1 MAELVTGP
9 VRLRAHAKLTLS
21 LRVLARRDDGFHD
34 LEALSVSLG
43 DPADIVE
50 VALRGDGRFTL
61 QIVGVTEDVPAG
73 ADNLAVAAV
82 RSLARRVEPGAGAR
96 VRLKKVIPAGSGLGG
111 GSADAAAGLVAMTHL
126 LPTETEGVD
135 LGAIAAD
142 LGSDVPFCLRGGV
155 AWMRGRGEVVEPV
168 DGDLPVV
175 GVLVAVPPLRL
186 STPAVYERWDELG
199 GPESERS
206 LPVPAALSGVLAERV
221 NDLEPSALDLVPEL
235 AGFRDALEAA
245 AGAPA
250 LLAGSGSSYAVV
262 YETVDEAETA
272 AAVVGDELAEASVFA
287 TAVAPAGV
295 TAPPA

>member
-1 MAELVTGP
+1 MADLVTDP

-34 LEALSVSLG
+34 LEALSVSLA

-61 QIVGVTEDVPAG
+61 QIAGVTEDVPTG
-73 ADNLAVAAV
+73 TDNLAVEAV
-82 RSLARRVEPGAGAR
+82 RSLARRVEPGAGAG
-96 VRLKKVIPAGSGLGG
+96 VRLKKVIPAGAGLGG

-135 LGAIAAD
+135 LGVLAAG
-142 LGSDVPFCLRGGV
+142 LGSDVPFCLRGGI
-155 AWMRGRGEVVEPV
+155 AWMRGRGEIVEPV
-168 DGDLPVV
+168 DGDLPAI

-186 STPAVYERWDELG
+186 STPAVYERWDEMG
-199 GPESERS
+199 GPESDRS
-206 LPVPAALSGVLAERV
+206 LPVPSALSGVLPERV
-221 NDLEPSALDLVPEL
+221 NDLEPAALELVPDL

-250 LLAGSGSSYAVV
+250 LLAGSGTSYAVV
-262 YETVDEAETA
+262 YETVGEAEAAA
-272 AAVVGDELAEASVFA
+272 AAVGDRLADASVFA

-295 TAPPA
+295 TAGPA